1 MNLPDESTT
10 STSSRLETLNVFV
23 RNGAIF
29 ASKYCLELYFGGPI
43 RLQYPQNPSH
53 IVRQQTCAAR
63 NCTYQVRRQNNRLHY
78 TLPNNNINEPVTV
91 TRHLSF
97 EQINIYIHM
106 AAKIHLHRKQEFAE
120 REKFQLMHS
129 VTLL

>member
-1 MNLPDESTT
+1 MVEHSRAQSSIVVTGLAVNLPDESTT

-43 RLQYPQNPSH
+43 RLQYPQNPNH

-63 NCTYQVRRQNNRLHY
+63 NCT
-78 TLPNNNINEPVTV
+78 
-91 TRHLSF
+91 
-97 EQINIYIHM
+97 
-106 AAKIHLHRKQEFAE
+106 
-120 REKFQLMHS
+120 
-129 VTLL
+129 